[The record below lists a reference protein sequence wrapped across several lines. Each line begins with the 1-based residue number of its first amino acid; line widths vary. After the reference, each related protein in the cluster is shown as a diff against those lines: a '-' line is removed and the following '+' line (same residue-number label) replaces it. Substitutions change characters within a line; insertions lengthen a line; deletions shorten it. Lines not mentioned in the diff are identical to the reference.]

1 MQILS
6 TRHSLADVGAELSLL
21 AAVAIILLA
30 LTWQYV
36 W

>member
-1 MQILS
+1 MQIYS

-21 AAVAIILLA
+21 AAVAVILLV
-30 LTWQYV
+30 LSWHYV